1 MTTESPLRTDL
12 RIGAL
17 IAGIRQ
23 ASATDANEPVVLMDT
38 TSRGDENEFLFF
50 LKPEL
55 TDIAGSDAAPEVLE
69 LVLSKI
75 ADFGLE
81 PFAIR
86 VLPSGYLAKH
96 KLLEQHYGVI
106 NRLAHDPRTALTANS
121 RTAFEQAY
129 GVPLDQA
136 NILGGFEFLARFPD
150 YTPSMLDKLWMEE
163 KSTKIGAGT
172 YCRLVQ
178 AHGET
183 VYLINGFHPSQIE
196 HYTLPGRCIAVF
208 ALRGSLKW
216 STARNDLVGAT
227 DPSRAQPGSIRGT
240 LLTRSAALGIGEI
253 SQAINGVHLSA
264 GPVEALSELGRYLL
278 SQETLPSSIRWIGQ
292 FSFGRALLESFGPEE
307 IASILANVTVPWSNS
322 SQSIYELT
330 EEKDP
335 GNAMLLLQSIQSD
348 LRQS

>member
-1 MTTESPLRTDL
+1 MRK
-12 RIGAL
+12 
-17 IAGIRQ
+17 
-23 ASATDANEPVVLMDT
+23 ASSANMDEPVVLLDT
-38 TSRGDENEFLFF
+38 SSQGDENEFLFF

-55 TDIAGSDAAPEVLE
+55 ADLSGSDTAPQVLE

-86 VLPSGYLAKH
+86 ILPSRYLDKH
-96 KLLEQHYGVI
+96 GLIEQHYGVI
-106 NRLAHDPRTALTANS
+106 NRLAHDPRTALTASS
-121 RTAFEQAY
+121 RAAFEQAY

-136 NILGGFEFLARFPD
+136 NVLGGFEFLARFPD
-150 YTPSMLDKLWMEE
+150 YTPTTLDKLWMEE
-163 KSTKIGAGT
+163 KSIKLGAGT

-178 AHGET
+178 VHGEK

-196 HYTLPGRCIAVF
+196 HYTRPGRSIAVF
-208 ALRGSLKW
+208 ALHGALKW

-240 LLTRSAALGIGEI
+240 LLARSAALGIGEI
-253 SQAINGVHLSA
+253 SQAMNGVHLSA
-264 GPVEALSELGRYLL
+264 GPVEGLTELGRYLL
-278 SQETLPSSIRWIGQ
+278 TQETLRSSIHWVSR
-292 FSFGRALLESFGPEE
+292 FAFGRALLASFEPDE

-322 SQSIYELT
+322 TQSVYELT

-335 GNAMLLLQSIQSD
+335 GDAIALLESVRSD
-348 LRQS
+348 LR